1 MKTLVVCGGGSAA
14 TLSQHGPDAR
24 LIAWNDRGRSVLED
38 AALEYAHIHDVL
50 GREATGSV
58 DDAAIAWAKAWGKR
72 GILDGKSFRD
82 LYTWRGVSLW
92 WFAEIYLF
100 HSTAAPRHVRTIDSM
115 LRLLANEAPDE
126 VEAVG
131 LSDTERVLLQRACT
145 AAGILFAGSA
155 RPPLALAW
163 RTRLVSWQSR
173 WNDFKAF
180 IATLKLRLRPPPPI
194 DPPPGGA
201 RRILFISH
209 AAFWRPGRNPETGA
223 ARIAEHYFDQIIP
236 EVALHPDLE
245 ATVVAIGPH
254 TAHRRRGA
262 RERLEEWFR
271 LSSDADTFIHVNRYS
286 SWRVYQ
292 ELRRATTLMRQAWGE
307 LRRSAAV
314 AEAFSHRGVNF
325 SDLAEPD
332 LAATM
337 LLQLPWAVRSFEE
350 MREAIDDLRPRAVCL
365 YAESSGWGRA
375 ICAACRDAAVPSVA
389 IQHGI
394 IYPRY
399 FSYLHG
405 EDEEDAPIPDRTAV
419 FGEAAKRFLVEQGH
433 YPANSLVV
441 TGSPKFDAL
450 VSAAAALDP
459 DVVRARLGVPPGAR
473 LLVVASRYRGIR
485 ETHQSIGSAFAS
497 LVSAVEALDDTHLI
511 VKPHPA
517 ERGDEYAAAI
527 AAAGAK
533 RCRVL
538 AGDVDVAQLLHA
550 ADALVTVESLSA
562 TEALV
567 LGRPVVILNMPT
579 NLAEMVENGVAV
591 GVDAGDDPG
600 PALASVLENA
610 ETKAR
615 LEEARRRY
623 LSDLARGVDGRATAR
638 IVDLLRDIS
647 AQRAAW

>member
-1 MKTLVVCGGGSAA
+1 MKTLVVCGGGSAGA
-14 TLSQHGPDAR
+14 LSQHGSEVR
-24 LIAWNDRGRSVLED
+24 RIAWNDRGRSLLED
-38 AALEYAHIHDVL
+38 ASLEYTHIDDVL
-50 GREATGSV
+50 GREAVELV
-58 DDAAIAWAKAWGKR
+58 DEAAITWAKAWGKR
-72 GILDGKSFRD
+72 GLLDGKSFRD
-82 LYTWRGVSLW
+82 LYAWRGVSLW
-92 WFAEIYLF
+92 WFADIYLY
-100 HSTAAPRHVRTIDSM
+100 HSTAAPRHVRSIDSM
-115 LRLLANEAPDE
+115 LRLLQIEAPDE

-145 AAGILFAGSA
+145 AASILFAGTA
-155 RPPLALAW
+155 RLPLALAW

-173 WNDFKAF
+173 WNHFKAF
-180 IATLKLRLRPPPPI
+180 IATLKLRLRPPRPI
-194 DPPPGGA
+194 DPPPDGE

-209 AAFWRPGRNPETGA
+209 AAFWRAGRNPETGA
-223 ARIAEHYFDQIIP
+223 ARVAEHYFDQIIP
-236 EVALHPDLE
+236 DVALHPELE

-262 RERLEEWFR
+262 AERLKEWFR
-271 LSSDADTFIHVNRYS
+271 LSSDADTFIHLNRYS
-286 SWRVYQ
+286 SRRVYL
-292 ELRRATTLMRQAWGE
+292 ELRRATSLMRKAWEE
-307 LRRSAAV
+307 LRRSPAV

-350 MREAIDDLRPRAVCL
+350 MREAIDELRPRAVCL

-375 ICAACRDAAVPSVA
+375 VCAACRDAAVPSVA

-405 EDEEDAPIPDRTAV
+405 EDEQDAPIPDRTAV

-433 YPANSLVV
+433 YSADSLVV

-450 VSAAAALDP
+450 GSTAAALDP
-459 DVVRARLGVPPGAR
+459 AALRARLGVPQGAR

-485 ETHQSIGSAFAS
+485 ETHQSIGSAFAR
-497 LVSAVEALDDTHLI
+497 LVRAAEALDDTHLI

-517 ERGDEYAAAI
+517 ERGDEYTAAI
-527 AAAGAK
+527 AAIGAT

-538 AGDVDVAQLLHA
+538 TGDVDMAQLLCA

-579 NLAEMVENGVAV
+579 NLAEMVESGAAV

-600 PALASVLENA
+600 PALASVLDDA
-610 ETKAR
+610 ATKAR

-623 LSDLARGVDGRATAR
+623 LSDLARGVDGQATAR
-638 IVDLLRDIS
+638 IVALLRSVS